1 MVTYEKRFN
10 WEADNAAVV
19 LMDEAFGCLIEERE
33 KGVAGYYNLPEDSKM
48 IVTEVNAYAS
58 SSTIVKESDTIVVIG
73 IGGSSLGAK
82 AIDAMLRP
90 KYPETKRLIF
100 LENPDP
106 VEISQK
112 FETIQ
117 KEKTL
122 FIVISKSGT
131 TIETMSIFK
140 AVIAYFDLDLKG
152 SDTERLIAI
161 TDEGSALCRF
171 ADQYKI
177 KTYTI
182 PHNVGGRFSVLSAV
196 GMVPLSLAGYD
207 TCSILEGGAGMV
219 QRFFDA
225 KEEHLLLKA
234 GFIATHWETYRM
246 NVLFSYGTY
255 LEDFTKWYVQLW
267 GESLG
272 KVDANG
278 KRVGPTPLGQ
288 IGSVDQH
295 SFLQMIIEGPRDKM
309 VTFMKIDDFE
319 NRLTIPDITLEHIEK
334 SNFVNGHTFNELLN
348 AECDATCES
357 VVQQGVPVDTITLD
371 RLSEANIGE
380 LIFYYELLTS
390 LVGAMLNINTYDQ
403 PGVELGKRILV
414 QKF

>member
-1 MVTYEKRFN
+1 
-10 WEADNAAVV
+10 
-19 LMDEAFGCLIEERE
+19 
-33 KGVAGYYNLPEDSKM
+33 
-48 IVTEVNAYAS
+48 
-58 SSTIVKESDTIVVIG
+58 
-73 IGGSSLGAK
+73 
-82 AIDAMLRP
+82 
-90 KYPETKRLIF
+90 
-100 LENPDP
+100 
-106 VEISQK
+106 
-112 FETIQ
+112 
-117 KEKTL
+117 
-122 FIVISKSGT
+122 
-131 TIETMSIFK
+131 
-140 AVIAYFDLDLKG
+140 
-152 SDTERLIAI
+152 
-161 TDEGSALCRF
+161 
-171 ADQYKI
+171 
-177 KTYTI
+177 
-182 PHNVGGRFSVLSAV
+182 
-196 GMVPLSLAGYD
+196 MVPLSLAGYD
-207 TCSILEGGAGMV
+207 TCSILEGGADMV

-319 NRLTIPDITLEHIEK
+319 NRLMIPDITLEHIEK

-357 VVQQGVPVDTITLD
+357 VVQQGIPVDTITLD

-380 LIFYYELLTS
+380 LILYYELLTS

-403 PGVELGKRILV
+403 PGVELGKRILA